1 MKGEKKVKKWLAEK
15 AAEVEKEAKTE
26 AKEVEAEV
34 KGIWGRIRE
43 RFFPEEKGLTAGQVK
58 TLRYH
63 KPAWWMKVVI
73 WFQVKKIVYLQR
85 LERVRS
91 WLLIPGWAPGIS
103 DVRKGIRKALRKGNP
118 IPVYRDM
125 AIVEHV
131 KSLSRKDLE
140 RLAIVQATHLRTYLD
155 FYGKNLVNHIAIDG
169 QQMTSAGLKAQKAKG
184 VKGPE
189 DLKK

>member
-15 AAEVEKEAKTE
+15 AAAVEKEAEK
-26 AKEVEAEV
+26 AEVETRGLCRRV
-34 KGIWGRIRE
+34 RDW
-43 RFFPEEKGLTAGQVK
+43 FFREEKGLTAGQLR

-91 WLLIPGWAPGIS
+91 WLLIPGWAPGVS
-103 DVRKGIRKALRKGNP
+103 EVRKGIRKALRKGNP